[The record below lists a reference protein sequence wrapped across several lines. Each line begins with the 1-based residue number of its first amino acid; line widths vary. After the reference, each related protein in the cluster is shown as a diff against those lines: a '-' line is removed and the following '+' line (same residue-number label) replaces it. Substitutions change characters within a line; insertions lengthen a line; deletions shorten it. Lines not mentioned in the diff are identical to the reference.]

1 MRFSILVAPVVAAFV
16 ASCSSFVSAEV
27 AALDGYTYDGKEV
40 VRRLR
45 EDSDVQEERYPGIES
60 IKNGIARIQKSVSGK
75 LNIGPE
81 SEPLLQ
87 SAAALDHSPAGK
99 ELENI
104 NSAHP
109 TSEQKVEGQATAEE
123 NKPPPLTPSEE
134 KPPHESQ
141 GKKEEKEQAKSPPK
155 LEEDEKISDKDVKVW
170 NEFVENLKPEHKDL
184 LKKRKI
190 NVELIQKG
198 DTNEV
203 LKVMDLVVKGTKK
216 ERGFW
221 TKFFIYCLYAIGLAS
236 FIFVVIQF
244 ITLHSKPRASV

>member
-1 MRFSILVAPVVAAFV
+1 MRFNILVAPVVAAFV

-27 AALDGYTYDGKEV
+27 AALDGYTHDGKEV

-45 EDSDVQEERYPGIES
+45 EDSDVQEERGAKES
-60 IKNGIARIQKSVSGK
+60 ILSAAEKVGGYLRPQPK
-75 LNIGPE
+75 IGPE

-104 NSAHP
+104 NLAHP
-109 TSEQKVEGQATAEE
+109 TSEQKVEGQAMAEE
-123 NKPPPLTPSEE
+123 NKSPPLTPSEE
-134 KPPHESQ
+134 NAPHESQ
-141 GKKEEKEQAKSPPK
+141 GKKEEKEQAKTTPK
-155 LEEDEKISDKDVKVW
+155 LKEDEKLPDKDVKVW

-190 NVELIQKG
+190 NVELIKIG

-236 FIFVVIQF
+236 FIYVVIQF